1 MTAVYMTHAK
11 AVAALPAGAA
21 WSASFGNPGERFYT
35 EYWRTQDGRT
45 FILSDGGDEYLPHD
59 WTVREAMPA

>member
-11 AVAALPAGAA
+11 AVASLPEGAK
-21 WSASFGNPGERFYT
+21 WSASFGNPGERFYS
-35 EYWRTQDGRT
+35 EYWDAPGGRT

-59 WTVREAMPA
+59 WTVRDAIK